1 MKKFLRY
8 IGYFFG
14 AILSIL
20 LVLFVVYFQPDRSL
34 DELKPLYVNNES
46 EFMPLMGMNVHYRDQ
61 GNPNDSVPLI
71 LIHGTS
77 SSLHTFEEVVKRIK
91 KNRRVITLDMPA
103 FGLTGPNDNNE
114 YSFKYYSQFLDSFL
128 TKLNIP
134 LCDIGGNS
142 LGGGISWQF
151 ATYYPNKVRK
161 LILIDATGYPTMNA
175 KGSIGFK
182 IASTPVI
189 NNVMLFITPKALVSA
204 SLKGIYHDPS
214 IINQEQIDR
223 FHDMAIAKGNR
234 KALLAIFK
242 KGLEQEPDKI
252 KTIQKPTL
260 IIWGDKDGLIPVQNA
275 TLFNK
280 DIKGSKLVI
289 LKNIGH
295 VPMEEDPA
303 ATAALINE
311 F

>member
-14 AILSIL
+14 SL
-20 LVLFVVYFQPDRSL
+20 LVLLVLLFIIYFQPDRSL

-61 GNPNDSVPLI
+61 GNPTDSVPLV

-77 SSLHTFEEVVKRIK
+77 SSLHTFEAVVKKINP
-91 KNRRVITLDMPA
+91 NRRVITLDMPA
-103 FGLTGPNDNNE
+103 FGLTGPNATNE

-128 TKLNIP
+128 TKLQIP

-142 LGGGISWQF
+142 LGGGIAWQF
-151 ATYYPNKVRK
+151 TTYFPNKVRK
-161 LILIDATGYPTMNA
+161 LILIDATGYPVMNV

-204 SLKGIYHDPS
+204 SLKGIYQDPS

-242 KGLEQEPDKI
+242 KGLEQEPEKI

-275 TLFNK
+275 SLFNK
-280 DIKGSKLVI
+280 DIKGSKLAI

-295 VPMEEDPA
+295 VPMEEDPTK
-303 ATAALINE
+303 TAALINE

>member
-14 AILSIL
+14 AIFAL
-20 LVLFVVYFQPDRSL
+20 LVLLFIIYFQPDRSL

-61 GNPNDSVPLI
+61 GNSTDSVPLV

-77 SSLHTFEEVVKRIK
+77 SSLHTFEAVVKK
-91 KNRRVITLDMPA
+91 LNPNRRVITLDMPA
-103 FGLTGPNDNNE
+103 FGLTGPNATNE

-128 TKLNIP
+128 TKLQIP

-142 LGGGISWQF
+142 LGGGIAWQF
-151 ATYYPNKVRK
+151 TTYFPEKVRK
-161 LILIDATGYPTMNA
+161 LILIDATGYPVMNV
-175 KGSIGFK
+175 KCSIGFK

-204 SLKGIYHDPS
+204 SLKGIYQDPT

-275 TLFNK
+275 YLFNK
-280 DIKGSKLVI
+280 DIKGSKLAI
-289 LKNIGH
+289 LNNIGH

-303 ATAALINE
+303 KTAALINE

>member
-8 IGYFFG
+8 IGYFFA
-14 AILSIL
+14 AILGL
-20 LVLFVVYFQPDRSL
+20 LVLLFIIYFQPDRSL
-34 DELKPLYVNNES
+34 EELKPLYVNQAS
-46 EFMPLMGMNVHYRDQ
+46 QFMPLMGMNVHYRDQ
-61 GNPNDSVPLI
+61 GNPSDSVPLV

-77 SSLHTFEEVVKRIK
+77 SSLHTFEGVVKNIH

-103 FGLTGPNDNNE
+103 FGLTGPNPTNT

-128 TKLNIP
+128 TKLQIP

-142 LGGGISWQF
+142 LGGGIAWQF
-151 ATYYPNKVRK
+151 TTCFPDKVRK
-161 LILIDATGYPTMNA
+161 LILINSTGYPVMNA

-189 NNVMLFITPKALVSA
+189 NNVMLFITPKALVKA
-204 SLKGIYHDPS
+204 SLKGIYQDPN
-214 IINQEQIDR
+214 IINQEQINR
-223 FHDMAIAKGNR
+223 FHDMAIAQGNR

-242 KGLEQEPDKI
+242 NGLEQEPAKI

-260 IIWGDKDGLIPVQNA
+260 IIWGEKDGLIPVQNA
-275 TLFNK
+275 YLFNQ
-280 DIKGSKLVI
+280 DIKGSQLAI
-289 LKNIGH
+289 LPNIGH
-295 VPMEEDPA
+295 VPMEEA
-303 ATAALINE
+303 AAKTAALING

>member
-1 MKKFLRY
+1 MKKFLQY
-8 IGYFFG
+8 IGYFFCAVLG
-14 AILSIL
+14 L
-20 LVLFVVYFQPDRSL
+20 LLLLFVIYFQPDKTIE
-34 DELKPLYVNNES
+34 ELKPLYVNNES

-61 GNPNDSVPLI
+61 GNPNDSTPLV

-77 SSLHTFEEVVKRIK
+77 SSLHTFEAMRKYLNP
-91 KNRRVITLDMPA
+91 NRRVITVDMPA
-103 FGLTGPNDNNE
+103 FGLTGPNSTNE

-128 TKLNIP
+128 TKLNVPI
-134 LCDIGGNS
+134 CDMGGNS
-142 LGGGISWQF
+142 LGGGIAWQF
-151 ATYYPNKVRK
+151 ATFHPEKVRK
-161 LILIDATGYPTMNA
+161 LILIDATGYPVMNV
-175 KGSIGFK
+175 KGSLGFK

-189 NNVMLFITPKALVSA
+189 NNVMLYITPKALVEA
-204 SLKGIYHDPS
+204 SLKGIYQDPNM
-214 IINQEQIDR
+214 INEEQITR

-275 TLFNK
+275 KLFNR
-280 DIKGSKLVI
+280 DIKDSKLAI
-289 LKNIGH
+289 LPNIGH
-295 VPMEEDPA
+295 VPMEEAPE
-303 ATAALINE
+303 ATAKLINE